1 MVPAEFKLVENQV
14 ELESALAVR
23 HRVFV
28 QEQKIPAEEE
38 IDDAD
43 GSAVHAIAISNGI
56 VVGAGRLVL
65 QDDGTGKIGRMAVDR
80 EHRNHGIGA
89 RILELLESAARAR
102 GCAEAVLHAQ
112 EYVKGFYSRR
122 EYVEFGEP
130 FLEVEIPHVAMR
142 KVLRSD

>member
-1 MVPAEFKLVENQV
+1 MNSTEFKLVENQV

-43 GSAVHAIAISNGI
+43 GSAVHAVAISNGI

-65 QDDGTGKIGRMAVDR
+65 GGEGLGKIGRMAVDR
-80 EHRNHGIGA
+80 EHRNQGIGG
-89 RILELLESAARAR
+89 RILKLLESAARAR
-102 GCAEAVLHAQ
+102 GCAETILHAQ
-112 EYVKGFYSRR
+112 EYVKGFYSRHG
-122 EYVEFGEP
+122 YIEFGEP

-142 KVLRSD
+142 KVL